1 MYSIRLK
8 PNIIKHIM
16 LDKRIKLTDL
26 QKWSGLSRA
35 TLSAISNGKTC
46 KYATVKAIAEAL
58 EVDVEELIESR
69 DRR

>member
-8 PNIIKHIM
+8 PNIIKHIA
-16 LDKRIKLTDL
+16 LEKRISQTELGEL
-26 QKWSGLSRA
+26 SGVSRC